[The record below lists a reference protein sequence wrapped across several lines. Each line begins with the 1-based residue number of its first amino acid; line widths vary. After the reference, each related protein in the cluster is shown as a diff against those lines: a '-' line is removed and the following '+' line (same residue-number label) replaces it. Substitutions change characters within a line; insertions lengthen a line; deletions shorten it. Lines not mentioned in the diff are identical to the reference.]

1 MNMSITINSVESSD
15 KDGASVIFKMRDGK
29 IKLNIGSDYYAE
41 LHLGF
46 DCVDGNECLILTSD
60 QVKSALS
67 LPINA
72 VLYSVMTLKFK
83 VNKEQSSVDTS
94 INAVF
99 SRGSEFEYLSRLG
112 VSMTCDYTYVPH

>member
-29 IKLNIGSDYYAE
+29 IKLNIGSDYHAE

-46 DCVDGNECLILTSD
+46 DCVDGNECFILTSD
-60 QVKSALS
+60 QVKSTLS
-67 LPINA
+67 LPVNT
-72 VLYSVMTLKFK
+72 VLYSIVTLKFK
-83 VNKEQSSVDTS
+83 VNKEQASMDSS

-99 SRGSEFEYLSRLG
+99 SRGSEFEFLSRLSVG
-112 VSMTCDYTYVPH
+112 MTCDSVYVPH